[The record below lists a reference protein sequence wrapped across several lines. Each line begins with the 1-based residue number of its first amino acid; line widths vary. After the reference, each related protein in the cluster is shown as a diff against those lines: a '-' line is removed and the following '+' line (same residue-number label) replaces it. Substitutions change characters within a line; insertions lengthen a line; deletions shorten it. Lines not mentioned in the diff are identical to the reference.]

1 MGYSSNALIELYSN
15 YELGKADFV
24 SRNLGDKNVVAWSS
38 MISCLTNNDKVE
50 DAFELFNIMLCE
62 YIALNGFAFAIDI
75 GACGLSTTYIQFGTQ
90 LHSLA
95 IKESLSSNTGVS
107 NFAITMYSRIG
118 ETEEFEKI
126 DH

>member
-1 MGYSSNALIELYSN
+1 M
-15 YELGKADFV
+15 ADFV
-24 SRNLGDKNVVAWSS
+24 SRINLGDKNVVAWSS

-50 DAFELFNIMLCE
+50 DAFELFNITLCE
-62 YIALNGFAFAIDI
+62 YIAHNGFAFAVDI
-75 GACGLSTTYIQFGTQ
+75 GAYLCGLSSTYIQFGKQ

-107 NFAITMYSRIG
+107 NSVITMYSRIG